1 MLINTLKA
9 LIQKLFL
16 KFSLFN
22 LLTII
27 LKVPVNMILLLKISL
42 TKCVRFCIIL
52 NRGHRYLTFWFVFY
66 IYFFSKSCGLSST
79 TNLVNTHK
87 CSVYVT
93 CGTQK
98 NSKAPMSY
106 ICHVLPSQHTEPT
119 KFLIIPLTIILSR
132 SIYALFFS

>member
-1 MLINTLKA
+1 
-9 LIQKLFL
+9 
-16 KFSLFN
+16 
-22 LLTII
+22 
-27 LKVPVNMILLLKISL
+27 MILLLKISL
-42 TKCVRFCIIL
+42 TKRVRFCIIL

-79 TNLVNTHK
+79 TNLVNTQK

-93 CGTQK
+93 CDTQK

-106 ICHVLPSQHTEPT
+106 IRHVLPSQHIEPT

-132 SIYALFFS
+132 SIYALFFSWVPILLVTQCEIYILWDEDIYILCMKYFLDK